1 MKLNHWSRT
10 VACLTAGL
18 LLAAGVARAE
28 SYPSK
33 PINLVVP
40 FAPGGGVD
48 LIARVLGPQL
58 AAQMGQPV
66 IIENKPG
73 ASANIGAAFVAKAAP
88 DGYTILLAAN
98 GLAANA
104 TLFPNAPFNPLKD
117 FAPLAKVGFA
127 PLVVIVAQNSPL
139 KSLKDL
145 IDTAKKN
152 PKALT
157 FASAG
162 NGSSQHL
169 AGEMLKMVAH
179 IDALHVPYKG
189 GAPAMTDILGG
200 RISFMVQNPL
210 EAMPLLN
217 GHQLRALAV
226 ASDKRLALLPDVPTA
241 AQAGL
246 PGYEASV
253 WWGFVAPAKTPKA
266 IVDRLNAEIV
276 KALNDPKTREKLV
289 KMGVV
294 VEPSTSEQF
303 GVFLKSEVAKWAKV
317 VKTAHIRVN

>member
-1 MKLNHWSRT
+1 MKLNNWSR
-10 VACLTAGL
+10 VLACLTAGL

-73 ASANIGAAFVAKAAP
+73 ASANIGAGFVAKAAP

-104 TLFPNAPFNPLKD
+104 TLFPNAPFDPLKD
-117 FAPLAKVGFA
+117 FAPLAKVGSA
-127 PLVVIVAQNSPL
+127 PLVVIVAQDSPL
-139 KSLKDL
+139 KSLQDL

-266 IVDRLNAEIV
+266 IVNKLSAEII

-294 VEPSTSEQF
+294 VEPGTSAQF

-317 VKTAHIRVN
+317 IKTAHIRVN

>member
-1 MKLNHWSRT
+1 MKNVNLSRFI
-10 VACLTAGL
+10 ACLTAGL
-18 LLAAGVARAE
+18 LLAVGAARAE
-28 SYPSK
+28 TYPGK
-33 PINLVVP
+33 PIKLVVP

-73 ASANIGAAFVAKAAP
+73 ASANIGADFVAKAAP

-117 FAPLAKVGFA
+117 FAPLAKVGSA

-139 KSLKDL
+139 KSLQDL
-145 IDTAKKN
+145 LGTAKKN

-217 GHQLRALAV
+217 GHRLRALAV
-226 ASDKRLALLPDVPTA
+226 ASDERLALLPDVPTA

-276 KALNDPKTREKLV
+276 KALNDAKTREKLV
-289 KMGVV
+289 HMGVV
-294 VEPSTSEQF
+294 IEPSTPEQF
-303 GVFLKSEVAKWAKV
+303 GKFLKSEVAKWAKV
-317 VKTAHIRVN
+317 IETAGIKVN

>member
-1 MKLNHWSRT
+1 MKIINWSRAI
-10 VACLTAGL
+10 ACLSAGL
-18 LLAAGVARAE
+18 LLVTGVARADT
-28 SYPSK
+28 YPSK

-48 LIARVLGPQL
+48 MIARVVGAQL
-58 AAQMGQPV
+58 SAQMGQPV
-66 IIENKPG
+66 IVENKPG
-73 ASANIGAAFVAKAAP
+73 ASANIGANFVAKAAP

-104 TLFPNAPFNPLKD
+104 TLFPHAPFDPLRD
-117 FAPLAKVGFA
+117 FAPVAKVGYA
-127 PLVVIVAQNSPL
+127 PLVVIVAKDFPA

-145 IDTAKKN
+145 LDMAKQK
-152 PKALT
+152 PGSLT

-189 GAPAMTDILGG
+189 GSPAMTDLLGG

-217 GHQLRALAV
+217 AHQLRALAV
-226 ASDKRLALLPDVPTA
+226 ASDTRLALLPDVPTA

-253 WWGFVAPAKTPKA
+253 WWGFVAPAKTPDAVVAK
-266 IVDRLNAEIV
+266 LNAEIV
-276 KALNDPKTREKLV
+276 KALNDPKTREKLMH
-289 KMGVV
+289 MGVV
-294 VEPSTSEQF
+294 IEPSTPTQF
-303 GVFLKSEVAKWAKV
+303 GNFLKLEVAKWAKV
-317 VKTAHIRVN
+317 INTAHIRVN

>member
-1 MKLNHWSRT
+1 MKLIHWSRT
-10 VACLTAGL
+10 IACLTAGL
-18 LLAAGVARAE
+18 LLAAGVARAD

-73 ASANIGAAFVAKAAP
+73 ASANIGAGFVAKAAP

-104 TLFPNAPFNPLKD
+104 TLFPNAPFDPLKD
-117 FAPLAKVGFA
+117 FAPLAKVGSA
-127 PLVVIVAQNSPL
+127 PLVVIVAENSPL
-139 KSLKDL
+139 KSLQDL

-189 GAPAMTDILGG
+189 GAPAMADILGG

-217 GHQLRALAV
+217 AHQLRALAV
-226 ASDKRLALLPDVPTA
+226 ASDKRLTLLPDVPTA

-266 IVDRLNAEIV
+266 IVDRLSTEIV

-294 VEPSTSEQF
+294 VEPGTSAQF

-317 VKTAHIRVN
+317 IKTAHIRVN